1 MSIMPDDLCT
11 LPTSSCG
18 DQSPQHHSDGDE
30 RMSLS
35 DLAFAMEFENEPM
48 FSPPVLL
55 SLQMD
60 TELAGTPRTPRMRR
74 DWNQKGPTQCTSSS
88 IHHFIAA
95 LQGIEDCGKQLSIVD
110 AGLLAFDRADLNN
123 SPVPSSCLHKG
134 FMSTIVYYSGESEG

>member
-1 MSIMPDDLCT
+1 
-11 LPTSSCG
+11 
-18 DQSPQHHSDGDE
+18 
-30 RMSLS
+30 MSLS

-60 TELAGTPRTPRMRR
+60 TELAGTPSMRR
-74 DWNQKGPTQCTSSS
+74 DWKEKGTTQSTSSS

-110 AGLLAFDRADLNN
+110 EGLLAFDRADLNN

-134 FMSTIVYYSGESEG
+134 FTISYHSGESEG